1 MNTISL
7 EHNPNAN
14 NMAGI
19 LKVIFINAKGVK
31 SVLPLKDEVTV
42 TLDEQAEA
50 YSSKAR
56 DIDVQSVMIKAGLY
70 EHSIQLRLY
79 SKNANHAMA
88 LDAMARKRF
97 VAVILYNNDI
107 SCIIG
112 TQEEPLRF
120 TFEDV
125 SDGKPD
131 GTTAYILKFHGK
143 TTDPQR
149 KVNKIK

>member
-7 EHNPNAN
+7 EHNPDAN
-14 NMAGI
+14 CMAGI
-19 LKVIFINAKGVK
+19 HKITFVNAKGVQ
-31 SVLPLKDEVTV
+31 SVLPLNDEVTV
-42 TLDEQAEA
+42 TLDKQAEA
-50 YSSKAR
+50 YSAKTR
-56 DIDVQSVMIKAGLY
+56 DIDVQSTMIKAGLY

-79 SKNANHAMA
+79 AKNANHSMA
-88 LDAMARKRF
+88 FDALARKRF
-97 VAVILYNNDI
+97 VVILHYNNYT

-120 TFEDV
+120 TWEDV

-131 GTTAYILKFHGK
+131 GTTAYILKFHGR